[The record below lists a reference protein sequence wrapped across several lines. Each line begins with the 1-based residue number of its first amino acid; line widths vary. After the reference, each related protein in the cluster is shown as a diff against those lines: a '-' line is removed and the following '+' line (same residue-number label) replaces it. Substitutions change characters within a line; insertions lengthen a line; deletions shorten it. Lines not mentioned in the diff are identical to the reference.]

1 MSRTAKIII
10 FSLVLLVAI
19 INKQSNTSIISSSKQ
34 STSTNKKDL
43 SKPNELDKIL
53 QNNES
58 KNQDLPKLNLPTL
71 RPSNGFSPYD
81 GYYGKGRYNN
91 STDNIIEVTAPSSK
105 DIVFILEDI
114 YSKKKIRNEYVR
126 SGTKFSLTG
135 IPYGTYKFYYS
146 YGNDWSSNADFK
158 GGLAK
163 GNFLKNKGVGKSD
176 KFYDVEFEEG
186 YYGTYE
192 IILQLISNGNLTTV
206 EGTEN
211 DL

>member
-19 INKQSNTSIISSSKQ
+19 INKQCNNSKDNISQTKR
-34 STSTNKKDL
+34 TNKKEFINPNSSEKVL
-43 SKPNELDKIL
+43 QNSKPINK
-53 QNNES
+53 
-58 KNQDLPKLNLPTL
+58 DLPKLVLPTT

-81 GYYGKGRYNN
+81 GYYGKGKYNN
-91 STDNIIEVTAPSSK
+91 TTNNTIEVTAPSSK

-114 YSKKKIRNEYVR
+114 YSKRKIRNEYIR
-126 SGTKFSLTG
+126 SGSKFSLTG
-135 IPYGTYKFYYS
+135 IPYGTYKFYYT
-146 YGNDWSSNADFK
+146 YGDEWSANANFK
-158 GGLAK
+158 GGIAK

-176 KFYDVEFEEG
+176 KLYDVEFEEG

-192 IILQLISNGNLTTV
+192 LILQLVSNGNLTTV
-206 EGTEN
+206 EGNEN